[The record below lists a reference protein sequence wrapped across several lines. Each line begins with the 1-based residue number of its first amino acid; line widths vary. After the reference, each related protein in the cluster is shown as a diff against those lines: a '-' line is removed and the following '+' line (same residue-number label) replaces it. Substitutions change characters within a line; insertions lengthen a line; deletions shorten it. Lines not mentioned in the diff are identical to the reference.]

1 MENKIIFALDVYDH
15 EIAIDLAKNLGDKV
29 FAIKINW
36 PIILVNGIG
45 IVREL
50 SKYSRVIC
58 DFKLADIDNTN
69 RMITEKAR
77 DYGAWGIISH
87 AFTGFKSLKAVVDAA
102 SDMKVFSVVSL
113 SQESYI
119 DDVTDKLIDISKKAG
134 VYGLVAPGN
143 RPENLKMVKELSGDL
158 KIISPGIGIQGGSML
173 NALMLG
179 ADYVIIGRSI
189 YQSANPEE
197 TLKTI
202 YKSISK

>member
-15 EIAIDLAKNLGDKV
+15 ETAMNLVKNLGDKV

-36 PIILVNGIG
+36 PIILENGIG

-102 SDMKVFSVVSL
+102 SGMKVFSVVSM

-158 KIISPGIGIQGGSML
+158 KIISPGIGTQGGSML
-173 NALMLG
+173 DALMLG

-197 TLKTI
+197 TLNTI

>member
-36 PIILVNGIG
+36 PIILENGIG